1 MQLAL
6 FVYKY
11 HTEVGIAFPYS
22 GSLSSSGTSQLSS
35 EVVLPAAQQQQQQP
49 VIVYSGASGAGALIG
64 SSGLSAAEIDNM
76 LKPGSSGH
84 SPFDA
89 PRYAGFC
96 RKMRVRRGWDGCVA
110 APLMACWPVSL
121 LSGWRAM
128 YHRPWTVGLTLLR
141 TFLNPCCPAFP
152 ALLLRRAAAQ
162 RAGAGGAAH
171 VAHQQAAQCHGR
183 HHCDAAIW
191 CAALGACRG
200 WLSQGLVASLLFS
213 T

>member
-35 EVVLPAAQQQQQQP
+35 EVVLPAAQQQQQQQQP
-49 VIVYSGASGAGALIG
+49 VIVYSGASGAGALLG

-110 APLMACWPVSL
+110 APLMA
-121 LSGWRAM
+121 
-128 YHRPWTVGLTLLR
+128 
-141 TFLNPCCPAFP
+141 
-152 ALLLRRAAAQ
+152 
-162 RAGAGGAAH
+162 
-171 VAHQQAAQCHGR
+171 
-183 HHCDAAIW
+183 
-191 CAALGACRG
+191 
-200 WLSQGLVASLLFS
+200 
-213 T
+213 